1 MNFDKSFYQLRK
13 IRRTQL
19 WQIRL
24 SEQNSKQAVSGWLSD
39 KERQTLDLKLMKNM
53 FVKPDFVVN
62 KIITLQT
69 LWTSSRRGTPFPKTQ
84 RHPLNHISKV
94 FNFLTLV
101 IMIHNFICQV
111 QGQLRP
117 LLTKEHQGPNS
128 TILYWPT
135 DQCQPLLTQY
145 HHVLSQHP
153 AYFFWH
159 GLSNHFITHSWA
171 NWI

>member
-1 MNFDKSFYQLRK
+1 M
-13 IRRTQL
+13 
-19 WQIRL
+19 
-24 SEQNSKQAVSGWLSD
+24 SGWLSD

-101 IMIHNFICQV
+101 IMIHNIICQV
-111 QGQLRP
+111 QLHP
-117 LLTKEHQGPNS
+117 LLTEDHHLPNS
-128 TILYWPT
+128 TILYWPRDTKYRPVPAFT
-135 DQCQPLLTQY
+135 DPILLCMNPCHPLLDQY
-145 HHVLSQHP
+145 T
-153 AYFFWH
+153 AYFLAWPLKLHQFV
-159 GLSNHFITHSWA
+159 THNWA
-171 NWI
+171 NFI

>member
-1 MNFDKSFYQLRK
+1 M
-13 IRRTQL
+13 
-19 WQIRL
+19 
-24 SEQNSKQAVSGWLSD
+24 SGWLSD

-101 IMIHNFICQV
+101 IMIHNFIYQV

-117 LLTKEHQGPNS
+117 LLTKDHQGPNS

-135 DQCQPLLTQY
+135 DQYQPLLTQY
-145 HHVLSQHP
+145 YYVWTRAALYWPSIFFLAWPLKSLYNAQLSKLNLVSL
-153 AYFFWH
+153 FFQNWQTWFQC
-159 GLSNHFITHSWA
+159 LFIF
-171 NWI
+171 